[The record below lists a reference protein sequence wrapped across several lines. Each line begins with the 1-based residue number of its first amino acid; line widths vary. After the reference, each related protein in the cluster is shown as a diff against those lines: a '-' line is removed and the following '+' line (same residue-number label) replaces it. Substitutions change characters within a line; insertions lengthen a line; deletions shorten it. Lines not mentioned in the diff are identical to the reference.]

1 MPLPLLSPTIASIVA
16 FGDSITESGG
26 APAGWCSLL
35 QARLDAARPKTHRVH
50 IAGFGGRQSGELLD
64 RMGEHVLPRLPGL
77 VLLGCG
83 INDAYHQAW
92 QRIPRVSLGE
102 YRRNMAEIV
111 RVVRERGGE
120 AVLLAGHDLVDS
132 GIFVQGNGRPQPENY
147 RPYQQDVPRLARE
160 LGATCIDLAAGI
172 AAAGIPCAEV
182 LAKDGVHL
190 SDAGHACYARIIGD
204 ALLGMP

>member
-1 MPLPLLSPTIASIVA
+1 MPLPLLSPTTSSIVP

-26 APAGWCSLL
+26 APAGWCTLL
-35 QARLDAARPKTHRVH
+35 QARLDASRPSAHRIH

-64 RMGEHVLPRLPGL
+64 RMGEHVLPHLPGL

-83 INDAYHQAW
+83 INDAYYQAW

-120 AVLLAGHDLVDS
+120 VVLLAGHDLVDS

-147 RPYQQDVPRLARE
+147 RHYQQEVPRLAGE
-160 LGATCIDLAAGI
+160 LGTPCIDLAARL
-172 AAAGIPCAEV
+172 AAAGIAPAHV

-190 SDAGHACYARIIGD
+190 SADGHAWYARIIGD
-204 ALLGMP
+204 ALLGTP